1 MITSAKNILIP
12 TDFSN
17 SSQNA
22 LMHAV
27 VIAEKLKAG
36 ITLLNVIEPP
46 FNFPTNI
53 EGVVDFLQE
62 NSEQHLGQMI
72 EAVKEAYP
80 ETEVKIKKQI
90 KIGKAVPQILETISD
105 QKIDLVI
112 LGTSVD
118 APNRKILFGSV
129 STDVIL
135 KSPKVVIAVPEFI
148 DAQRADYKKLLF
160 ATNFRKSDIEHLKAL
175 AGFASFFDSEIELI
189 HVAESESME
198 TDIKFRGLKELIKE
212 LNIYD
217 KITFSLIKEED
228 TFKGISEFSE
238 KNSISMIVL
247 NRYRKSIVEVLMNR
261 NYAKILSM
269 YSKVPLLV
277 FPGDK
282 S

>member
-1 MITSAKNILIP
+1 MITSSKNILIP
-12 TDFSN
+12 TDFSD
-17 SSQNA
+17 SSKNA

-53 EGVVDFLQE
+53 EGVIDFLQE
-62 NSEQHLGQMI
+62 NSEQHLSQMI
-72 EAVKEAYP
+72 DAVKKAYP
-80 ETEVKIKKQI
+80 ESEVKIKKQI
-90 KIGKAVPQILETISD
+90 KIGKAVPQILETISN

-148 DAQRADYKKLLF
+148 DAERAHYKKLLF

-175 AGFASFFDSEIELI
+175 AGFASFFDSEIDLI

-212 LNIYD
+212 LNIYE
-217 KITFSLIKEED
+217 KITFSLIQEED
-228 TFKGISEFSE
+228 TFKGISEYSE
-238 KNSISMIVL
+238 QNSVSMIVL